1 MDTLIKLNDN
11 EINYLIG
18 NIYRTKKLIDTLL
31 SEHLQIKIK
40 YLVPGLK
47 ALEQHGDWIDLRAAQ
62 DYSLNPGDKGIIRL
76 GVAMELPE
84 GYEAHVLPRSST
96 FKKYGIIM
104 TNSMGIIDND
114 YHGNEDEWGFP
125 FYATDFAFIPK
136 NTRIAQFRVVRTQ
149 GPIIFDVV
157 ADLELES
164 RGGFGSTGEE

>member
-1 MDTLIKLNDN
+1 ML
-11 EINYLIG
+11 
-18 NIYRTKKLIDTLL
+18 
-31 SEHLQIKIK
+31 IKIK

-47 ALEQHGDWIDLRAAQ
+47 ALEQHGDWIDLRAAE
-62 DYSLNPGDKGIIRL
+62 DYSLKPGDKGNIRL

-96 FKKYGIIM
+96 FRKYGIILP
-104 TNSMGIIDND
+104 NGMGIIDNA

-164 RGGFGSTGEE
+164 RGGFGSTGGE